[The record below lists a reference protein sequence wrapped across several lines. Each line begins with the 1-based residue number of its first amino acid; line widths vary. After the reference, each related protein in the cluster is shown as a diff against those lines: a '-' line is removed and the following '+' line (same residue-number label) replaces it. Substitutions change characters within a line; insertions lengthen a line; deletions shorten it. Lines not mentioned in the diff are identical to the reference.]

1 MSGPSLIQQLEQL
14 EQLEKLKKKTKP
26 TLFGIANTIRT
37 GNFNK
42 DDVDGGGNTALMIA
56 CSTGLES
63 IALDLIQTG
72 QSKPEHANK
81 FGSTALIMACSKGLE
96 SVALE
101 LIKTRQ
107 SNPEQV
113 NGDGSTALTI
123 ACSKSLENVA
133 LELIKTGQ
141 SKPEHAN
148 KFGSTAL
155 IIACSKSLESLAL
168 ELIKTGQSKPV
179 QINIKGATALIWA
192 CSEGLESVALALIQT
207 GQSKPEQVNK
217 DGNTALIWAC
227 SSSLEN
233 VALALIQTGQS
244 KPEHEDNDG
253 DTALILAKEKDLKRV
268 VDELNKLLTFIIN
281 INEPGFNIVTQETIV
296 ISDYL
301 YENADNIVFKVRNS
315 YFLTDIESIKEQ
327 MENIANIKYE
337 CRKAG
342 NTSEFMLDSNII
354 YNTEFFSLSSITGI
368 QGVVKSNDM
377 KKICA
382 ESSYTSRLY
391 EIRETTKKLSAI
403 VSKKFIEGSDG
414 VGADH
419 CQPGKETTV
428 YEIMTAIPTCG
439 PHKLSPD
446 ESKEESKEEEK
457 ELQETKEDPTLTIM
471 YKTKP
476 YSVDILSGITIGTL
490 KTNVLNMLV
499 EKGIIADT
507 NFNVKFIYKGKVIT
521 DNAVTLYS
529 LNPPDGMIGETMQV
543 MLTPIT
549 TGGTKRKTKRRRK
562 RTLKRTLKRTRK
574 NQSKRK
580 NIRKVK

>member
-1 MSGPSLIQQLEQL
+1 
-14 EQLEKLKKKTKP
+14 
-26 TLFGIANTIRT
+26 
-37 GNFNK
+37 
-42 DDVDGGGNTALMIA
+42 MIA
-56 CSTGLES
+56 CSTRLES

-72 QSKPEHANK
+72 QSKPEHVSIK
-81 FGSTALIMACSKGLE
+81 GSTALMIACSKSLEKVALALIETGQSKPEQVNKDGDTALMLACAKSLE
-96 SVALE
+96 SVALA
-101 LIKTRQ
+101 LIKTGQ
-107 SNPEQV
+107 SKPEQV
-113 NGDGSTALTI
+113 NKNEITALI
-123 ACSKSLENVA
+123 VACAKSLENVA

-141 SKPEHAN
+141 SNPEHEDPS
-148 KFGSTAL
+148 GDTAL
-155 IIACSKSLESLAL
+155 IIAK
-168 ELIKTGQSKPV
+168 
-179 QINIKGATALIWA
+179 KG
-192 CSEGLESVALALIQT
+192 
-207 GQSKPEQVNK
+207 N
-217 DGNTALIWAC
+217 
-227 SSSLEN
+227 
-233 VALALIQTGQS
+233 
-244 KPEHEDNDG
+244 
-253 DTALILAKEKDLKRV
+253 LKRV

-315 YFLTDIESIKEQ
+315 YFLTDIESIKEH
-327 MENIANIKYE
+327 MKNITNIKYE

-342 NTSEFMLDSNII
+342 NTSEFINDSNII

-377 KKICA
+377 EKICDD
-382 ESSYTSRLY
+382 SSRLY
-391 EIRETTKKLSAI
+391 EIRETTKKLPAI
-403 VSKKFIEGSDG
+403 VSKGFIEGSGG

-428 YEIMTAIPTCG
+428 YEIMTAVPTCG
-439 PHKLSPD
+439 PHKLSAD

-471 YKTKP
+471 YKAMP
-476 YSVDILSGITIGTL
+476 YSVDIRSGMTIETL
-490 KTNVLNMLV
+490 KTAVLHMLV
-499 EKGIIADT
+499 EKGIITDT
-507 NFNVKFIYKGKVIT
+507 NFNVKFIYNGKVIT
-521 DNAVTLYS
+521 ENAVALDS
-529 LNPPDGMIGETMQV
+529 LNPDGMIGQTMQV